1 MKRVLLILPPIQDFY
16 FTFSRNYPLGLL
28 YLATLLIKE
37 GFEAKI
43 VNALEWRRKVTIRIP
58 QNFSYLKR
66 YYHPNKSP
74 FRLFNNFYHFG
85 LTFEEVQ
92 NFLKDFK
99 PHIVGISANFSCY
112 FDSAIQVAE
121 TVKKVDKRIIVV
133 VGGRCATS
141 RPHMLIKNPSIDFVI
156 RGEAEY
162 TFLELCK
169 KVDKK
174 IEYIPGLCYRVGSKS
189 FISSQ
194 VPIIE
199 DLDRLPYPER
209 RLINYDEYKI
219 DGNVYTSLIASRG
232 CNLGCRFCAIKEPFR
247 YRKAENVFGEIEICY
262 NLGIR
267 HFNFEDDNINLN
279 PQFEKLLDLII
290 DNLVDKGKSIRISFM
305 NGLMSKNLNFSILNK
320 LKKCGLTHVDFSLV
334 TRKKSLIKYL
344 NRCQE
349 KKIFS
354 FSSYLA
360 DRNIY
365 PFVHFIVGLPHQKF
379 EECFED
385 VSFLAGKR
393 VFLGP
398 SIFYPVMESSLFKE
412 ISSVYQI
419 REEDYIYFRSSCAYF
434 EKDMK
439 RDEIFFIFYI
449 CRVINFIKG
458 VIDKFML
465 SNHDFLSWVEK
476 TTFSVK
482 LSEGKIVFS
491 EKLDKYT
498 LGAVIIREL
507 LTQEALFRIV
517 LEKKKGVYVYK
528 LIREEFISS
537 QLIKTFL
544 QKVRNIC
551 GVKNPSFVQLQ
562 GAYSPLQ

>member
-1 MKRVLLILPPIQDFY
+1 MKRVLLILPPVRDFY

-28 YLATLLIKE
+28 YLATFLTRE
-37 GFEAKI
+37 GFKVKI
-43 VNALEWRRKVTIRIP
+43 INALERRSKVTLKVP
-58 QNFSYLKR
+58 QAFSYLNR
-66 YYHPNKSP
+66 YYRSNKSP

-85 LTFEEVQ
+85 LTFEEIQ
-92 NFLKDFK
+92 GLIEDFR

-112 FDSAIQVAE
+112 FDSVIQVTE
-121 TVKKVDKRIIVV
+121 TVKRIDKRIITV
-133 VGGRCATS
+133 VGGRFATS
-141 RPHMLIKNPSIDFVI
+141 QPEVPLKNPNIDFVI

-169 KVDKK
+169 KVDKG
-174 IEYIPGLCYRVGSKS
+174 IEHIAGLCYRTGDKL
-189 FISSQ
+189 FISPQ
-194 VPIIE
+194 IPIVE
-199 DLDRLPYPER
+199 DLDKIPYPER
-209 RLINYDEYKI
+209 TLINYYEYKI
-219 DGNVYTSLIASRG
+219 DGNVYTSLITSRG
-232 CNLGCRFCAIKEPFR
+232 CNLGCRFCAIREPFR

-262 NLGIR
+262 SLGIR

-279 PQFEKLLDLII
+279 PQFERLLDLII
-290 DNLVDKGKSIRISFM
+290 DSLVDKGKSIRISFM

-334 TRKKSLIKYL
+334 TRKKSLMKYL

-349 KKIFS
+349 KKILP

-360 DRNIY
+360 DRDIY
-365 PFVHFIVGLPHQKF
+365 PFIHFIVGLPRQKF
-379 EECFED
+379 EECLKD

-398 SIFYPVMESSLFKE
+398 SIFYLVPESELFKE
-412 ISSVYQI
+412 LFPISRI

-449 CRVINFIKG
+449 CRIINFIKE

-465 SNHDFLSWVEK
+465 SNYDFLSWIERV
-476 TTFSVK
+476 TSTVK
-482 LSEGKIVFS
+482 VFRDKIVS
-491 EKLDKYT
+491 YEKLDKYT
-498 LGAVIIREL
+498 LGAIIIKEL
-507 LTQEALFRIV
+507 LTQETLFRIV
-517 LEKKKGVYVYK
+517 LEKKKEMYIYK
-528 LIREEFISS
+528 LIKEEFIPS
-537 QLIKTFL
+537 QFIRTFL
-544 QKVRNIC
+544 QKVRSIC
-551 GVKNPSFVQLQ
+551 GVKNPFSVQLQ